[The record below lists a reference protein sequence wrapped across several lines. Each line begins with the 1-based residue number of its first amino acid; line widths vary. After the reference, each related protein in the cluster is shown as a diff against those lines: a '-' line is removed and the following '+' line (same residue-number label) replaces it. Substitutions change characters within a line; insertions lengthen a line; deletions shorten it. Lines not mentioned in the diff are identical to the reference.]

1 MKKKLIRSSS
11 DRMLCGV
18 CGGLG
23 IYFNIDSTIVRLIWA
38 VVTSCSCGTGI
49 LAYIIATL
57 IIPNDD
63 IIQ

>member
-23 IYFNIDSTIVRLIWA
+23 IYFNIDSTMVRLIWS
-38 VVTSCSCGTGI
+38 VVTLCSCGTGI
-49 LAYIIATL
+49 LAYII
-57 IIPNDD
+57 DD

>member
-1 MKKKLIRSSS
+1 VTE
-11 DRMLCGV
+11 CYV
-18 CGGLG
+18 VYGGLG

-38 VVTSCSCGTGI
+38 VVTLCSCGTGI

>member
-11 DRMLCGV
+11 DRMLCV

-23 IYFNIDSTIVRLIWA
+23 IYFNIDSTMVRLIWA
-38 VVTSCSCGTGI
+38 VVTLCSCGTGI

>member
-23 IYFNIDSTIVRLIWA
+23 IYFNRLIWA
-38 VVTSCSCGTGI
+38 VVTLCSCGTGI

>member
-23 IYFNIDSTIVRLIWA
+23 IYFNTDSTIVRLIWA
-38 VVTSCSCGTGI
+38 VVTLCSCGTGI